1 MPCVWHRV
9 RGTLL
14 LAREGINGTIAGSAD
29 DINRVIDHIRQ
40 LPGCTDLQV
49 KFSQAETMPFNRM
62 KVRLKKEIVTMGQPD
77 LDPLQG
83 VGTYV
88 DPQDWNALIA
98 DPDTLLIDT
107 RNDYEVQIGTFAG
120 AIDPQTTSFREFPQ
134 WFRAKR
140 AELEAAGRT
149 PKIAMFCTG
158 GIRCEKSTALP
169 RPRAWRRCSTSRA
182 ESSNISRPFRRSK
195 ACGRANASSST
206 SGSASVTALHRAT
219 TRMPRLPPSGER
231 RRPQRRALRGRRQ
244 LPALFA
250 EQRQQR
256 ARYAER
262 QRQERLAAERG
273 EEHVGRRENASDDEQ
288 QSSTV
293 SAAAPMR
300 MRARMAL
307 HVSGFAYEHREVVL
321 RDKPAAMLEVSPKGT
336 VPVS

>member
-1 MPCVWHRV
+1 MSHPVHIAALYHFTRFDDPAAIRPDLLALCEAQGV

-14 LAREGINGTIAGSAD
+14 LAREGINGTLAGSAD
-29 DINRVIDHIRQ
+29 GIDSVLDHIRQ
-40 LPGCTDLQV
+40 LPGCTELEV

-98 DPDTLLIDT
+98 DPDTLVIDT

-120 AIDPQTTSFREFPQ
+120 AIDPQTNSFREFPE

-158 GIRCEKSTALP
+158 GIRCEKSTAF
-169 RPRAWRRCSTSRA
+169 ARA
-182 ESSNISRPFRRSK
+182 EGVEEVFHLKGGILKYLENVPAEQSLWQGECFVFDERVSVGHGLAPGDHTLCR
-195 ACGRANASSST
+195 AC
-206 SGSASVTALHRAT
+206 
-219 TRMPRLPPSGER
+219 
-231 RRPQRRALRGRRQ
+231 RRPVSEADRADERFEDGVSCPRCYTERSD
-244 LPALFA
+244 
-250 EQRQQR
+250 EQR

-273 EEHVGRRENASDDEQ
+273 EEHVGRRENASDD
-288 QSSTV
+288 
-293 SAAAPMR
+293 
-300 MRARMAL
+300 
-307 HVSGFAYEHREVVL
+307 G
-321 RDKPAAMLEVSPKGT
+321 
-336 VPVS
+336 